1 MASKSKEGHCQPK
14 FSGGYCFAR
23 FFDGLEFISSS
34 EELVNRAIVR
44 FNTGN
49 PPGKDRKYGDAINWE
64 TLLESVPCG
73 EDLCFISAD
82 KDYAS
87 IFDDKQFHPFWLKNG
102 RKRNRLKLSSSNH
115 WVSS

>member
-1 MASKSKEGHCQPK
+1 M
-14 FSGGYCFAR
+14 R
-23 FFDGLEFISSS
+23 DFFDGLEFISSS

-73 EDLCFISAD
+73 EDLFFISAD

-87 IFDDKQFHPFWLKNG
+87 ILKNWPEAG
-102 RKRNRLKLSSSNH
+102 VLLQLTSLSRSCQLFRI
-115 WVSS
+115 